1 MAFLPTELRR
11 EATPVLIPCAI
22 DQDPYFRLAR
32 DIADTLGYPK
42 PTTLYS
48 KFIMALTG
56 ESKMSASNPDS
67 AIYTQ
72 DDEKTV
78 KRKIMNA
85 FTGGKPT
92 AEEQRK
98 YGGDPDI
105 CPVYHYHMLFDP
117 DDASVEKIRQDCRS
131 GAMLCGECKL
141 KLYDKITKFLKE
153 HKERR
158 EKARGNV
165 DQYRISVKLK

>member
-1 MAFLPTELRR
+1 
-11 EATPVLIPCAI
+11 LIE
-22 DQDPYFRLAR
+22 
-32 DIADTLGYPK
+32 T
-42 PTTLYS
+42 
-48 KFIMALTG
+48 
-56 ESKMSASNPDS
+56 
-67 AIYTQ
+67 
-72 DDEKTV
+72 
-78 KRKIMNA
+78 
-85 FTGGKPT
+85 
-92 AEEQRK
+92 
-98 YGGDPDI
+98 
-105 CPVYHYHMLFDP
+105 CPVYRYHMLFDP